1 MVLHVTELLGG
12 YSAEGA
18 DQCLLDATIFGTH
31 IKLLDIAGFK
41 SLFKFRRR
49 HLSLASRPIRH
60 RLSHLCRCNQLLDAE
75 NLLACHSSE
84 IVRPT
89 AMYSKVGG
97 RVSRPCIWSLHL
109 SQLLRKFLTV
119 PRAKKHLVFWSWV
132 IFAHGFCLLISMC
145 ILGELVHQFESH
157 RNKFRWLV
165 WSIRLFLHS
174 ISVNCGNLCGRLW
187 EIGWWPCLL

>member
-1 MVLHVTELLGG
+1 MPVAVARPDESPVTHAALVPLHPEVRAHMVLHVTELLGG

-60 RLSHLCRCNQLLDAE
+60 SLSHLCRCNQLLDAE

-97 RVSRPCIWSLHL
+97 RVSRPCI
-109 SQLLRKFLTV
+109 
-119 PRAKKHLVFWSWV
+119 
-132 IFAHGFCLLISMC
+132 
-145 ILGELVHQFESH
+145 
-157 RNKFRWLV
+157 
-165 WSIRLFLHS
+165 
-174 ISVNCGNLCGRLW
+174 
-187 EIGWWPCLL
+187 